1 MRRTFLSQHVC
12 YCWLNITMKKVKSD
26 MSYYEMQWIQYGSG
40 DQGHLS
46 FKSWVL
52 VWLFSDK
59 KERISKIAFQR
70 REVRAL
76 TIFLT
81 DLPPRSLF
89 ASFYLKNV
97 SDELGLRVKAISPW
111 HE

>member
-1 MRRTFLSQHVC
+1 
-12 YCWLNITMKKVKSD
+12 MKKVKSD
-26 MSYYEMQWIQYGSG
+26 MSYYEMQYGSG

-76 TIFLT
+76 TIFLI

-89 ASFYLKNV
+89 ASFYLKMFPMN
-97 SDELGLRVKAISPW
+97 
-111 HE
+111 

>member
-1 MRRTFLSQHVC
+1 MRWTFLSQHVC
-12 YCWLNITMKKVKSD
+12 YCWSNITMKKVKSD
-26 MSYYEMQWIQYGSG
+26 MSYYEMQYGSG

-59 KERISKIAFQR
+59 KERISKITFQR
-70 REVRAL
+70 DEEHAL

-81 DLPPRSLF
+81 DPPPRSLF
-89 ASFYLKNV
+89 TSFSLKMFPMN
-97 SDELGLRVKAISPW
+97 
-111 HE
+111 